1 MSDKDK
7 RKWEEELKKCIS
19 SPYYFYINYVKI
31 VGPDGER
38 RPATTILTEEEFNN
52 LPISRNRWIDIK

>member
-31 VGPDGER
+31 VGPDGEQ

-52 LPISRNRWIDIK
+52 LPISRNRWKDIK